1 MTSTPARLLLVRHAK
16 AASPDDLDDHARPLA
31 PRGERDAP
39 LAGRWLVEQGWV
51 PDHAVCSDAVRA
63 RSTAELLV
71 TGLVEAGGTAPA
83 VEALPDLYETSV
95 HQLLHLVASSSPGVG
110 TLLVVGHEPTVSG
123 SVAVLVGRQVD
134 VPTCTIVQVEL
145 DGGWGS
151 AAEGAGRLVGVHT
164 PRA

>member
-1 MTSTPARLLLVRHAK
+1 MTSTPSRLLLVRHAK

-39 LAGRWLVEQGWV
+39 AAGRWLVDQGWV

-95 HQLLHLVASSSPGVG
+95 HQLLHLLASSPPDLG
-110 TLLVVGHEPTVSG
+110 TLLVVGHEPTVSET
-123 SVAVLVGRQVD
+123 VTVLVGQQVD
-134 VPTCTIVQVEL
+134 VRTCTVVQVEL
-145 DGGWGS
+145 DGGWASTGK
-151 AAEGAGRLVGVHT
+151 GAGRLVGVHT
-164 PRA
+164 PRD